1 MKKLYRKGAVHPSS
15 PPSTVSEQLSFLPA
29 TILTLIVA
37 LSPEDKEVL
46 AYLISC
52 SSSSSSFFK
61 NPNRKTKDAVQG
73 EHLPLFHCNCFH
85 CYMSYWI
92 RWNSSPNHQLIH
104 TIIDEFEDFLSQT
117 ANKRKQKKNRKASNN
132 NNNKKNNKSSELN
145 RSELESLEPVTE
157 SNTTS
162 GSSDVVDVSE
172 EIDFVDSVEVEDANE
187 EKLGSVRKLMRF
199 ISGKVWFRWCVW
211 GR

>member
-1 MKKLYRKGAVHPSS
+1 MKKLYRKGTVHPSS
-15 PPSTVSEQLSFLPA
+15 PPSVSEQLSFLPA
-29 TILTLIVA
+29 TIFTLIVA

-52 SSSSSSFFK
+52 SSSSSSSYK
-61 NPNRKTKDAVQG
+61 NPNRKTKEAVEG

-104 TIIDEFEDFLSQT
+104 TIINDFEDFLSQT
-117 ANKRKQKKNRKASNN
+117 ANNRKEKKNRKASN
-132 NNNKKNNKSSELN
+132 KKNKLSESN
-145 RSELESLEPVTE
+145 RSELESLEAITE
-157 SNTTS
+157 STTS
-162 GSSDVVDVSE
+162 DSDIVDVSK
-172 EIDFVDSVEVEDANE
+172 EIDSVDSVEVEDETE
-187 EKLGSVRKLMRF
+187 EKVGSVKKLMSF
-199 ISGKVWFRWCVW
+199 IGEKVWFRWCLW